1 MKELG
6 TVISDSN
13 QYLEWSA
20 ISHPM
25 EGEEFCGDDFL
36 VKQYANSILVAV
48 VDGLGHG
55 REALDASGKA
65 LQYLQQYKNES
76 LINLTNH
83 CHEKL
88 RNTRG
93 VVMSLATFDIN
104 EDVMSWMGVGNVEG
118 ILFRNSDADETS
130 RETILLKGGVVG
142 YKLPQLKASMM
153 TIQPGDT
160 LVFTTDGVGYG
171 YSNEINIKQSTDDIA
186 RYIFNHF
193 VNNNDDAQI
202 LVARYKAG

>member
-25 EGEEFCGDDFL
+25 EGEEICGDDFL
-36 VKQYANSILVAV
+36 VKQHANSILVAV

-65 LQYLQQYKNES
+65 LQYLRQYKNES

-118 ILFRNSDADETS
+118 ILFRNSEADETS
-130 RETILLKGGVVG
+130 RETILLRGGVVG